1 MATLCSGSSLQNG
14 ASQASKNFPW
24 SWKGRAMKNSW
35 NDNGLLVSTSISRF
49 LFLLLTVSIWT
60 LSKSKIPWNQREMKK
75 PMATLCSGSSLQNGA
90 SLVSLGSAKNFPWKA
105 RRAPLHRWRNGGL
118 YGGWQYIWRRRQ
130 RRRQPRNVSRSSSR
144 ILRPLASTI
153 RSKMWCTLVAS
164 AFQAG
169 RRELQAW

>member
-1 MATLCSGSSLQNG
+1 MSLFVMFISSIQFAVKLK
-14 ASQASKNFPW
+14 SRKRCSKNSREISLLNLNDKW
-24 SWKGRAMKNSW
+24 QTKN
-35 NDNGLLVSTSISRF
+35 VSFQLNKNIT
-49 LFLLLTVSIWT
+49 
-60 LSKSKIPWNQREMKK
+60 

-169 RRELQAW
+169 RRGTSSMIIQ

>member
-1 MATLCSGSSLQNG
+1 MYLVSLGSAKNSKERDTALYLKNQKNRQTSSHNWFCNWFKKIREIAAENRSGGVEATLCSGSSLQN
-14 ASQASKNFPW
+14 
-24 SWKGRAMKNSW
+24 RA
-35 NDNGLLVSTSISRF
+35 
-49 LFLLLTVSIWT
+49 
-60 LSKSKIPWNQREMKK
+60 
-75 PMATLCSGSSLQNGA
+75 
-90 SLVSLGSAKNFPWKA
+90 SLGSAKNFPWKA

-169 RRELQAW
+169 RRGTSSMIIQ